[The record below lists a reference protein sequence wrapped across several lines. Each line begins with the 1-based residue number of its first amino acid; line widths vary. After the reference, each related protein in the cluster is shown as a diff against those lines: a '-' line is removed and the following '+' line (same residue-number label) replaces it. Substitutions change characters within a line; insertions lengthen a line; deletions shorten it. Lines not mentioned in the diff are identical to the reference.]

1 VRIEEQRR
9 QMGSTPYVTLYLFAA
24 FVAVAVAMFAWQRRY
39 YRGGRPFAF
48 TMLALGFW
56 LACQGLALST
66 DDPHIAIGWTLL
78 EYGGIVVIG
87 PLYLLIAIAYSGQW
101 RQLNRVAR
109 SLLFVPPLIFFIIA
123 LTTLS
128 TGLWWR
134 DVVIDN
140 SGYMYLVIQRGPVFW
155 IHTIYSYACIMV
167 GIGLFVYAVLFAPP
181 LHRYQSAVMLA
192 SAAIPVIGNIAY
204 LFFAFR
210 VPALDDPTPF
220 LLLMMGL
227 IVYYA
232 TLRYQMLDLA
242 PIAEREVFASLP
254 DGVIVLDTQGN
265 VASINQLA
273 AHLLA
278 VSEARPLGKHL
289 RSMLPPALSDS
300 EFAHGLRAVQNARTY
315 QCNVAEGHG
324 ERGLEIRVRPL
335 PAANGRPAGALLV
348 VRDTTQRLHIEQA
361 RSRHINEL
369 NLISSIARAANT
381 AVETKELLE
390 TLVHTLVASG
400 VWQRVVIGL
409 NDRAEGCIGTI
420 VDSAREDQ
428 ALLELVSDH
437 DPYTEAFAPL
447 HQRIALRLTPD
458 DPPFTATPA
467 AAWMRRAGMNSVLVV
482 PLIQLEERL
491 GLLFLVEQAAD
502 SSISDPMRLAET
514 IGQLVTDAIV
524 RIHLYEEVRRANQ
537 LKTSFLA
544 SVSHE
549 LRTPLTSITGYIDL
563 LGRGIYGSLP
573 ERAKEPL
580 AFVRYSSTALLTQ
593 INDILDFT
601 RMEAGHLRV
610 DLQPVEPLHAISN
623 VVGVLQPQVRERG
636 LQLKLD
642 IQPGLP
648 LVMANTA
655 RIEQVLTNLVS
666 NAIKFTDRGLITVS
680 AQSQGAFV
688 RISVRDTGIGIAA
701 ENLAVIFEEFRRVEH
716 QGRRYGGTGLGLA
729 ISRHLVELMGGTLSV
744 ESELGNGS
752 VFHLDLRAVLIP
764 VVEPATV
771 MARP

>member
-1 VRIEEQRR
+1 
-9 QMGSTPYVTLYLFAA
+9 MGSTPYVTLYLFAA
-24 FVAVAVAMFAWQRRY
+24 FVAVALAMFAWQRRY
-39 YRGGRPFAF
+39 YRGSRPFAL
-48 TMLALGFW
+48 TMAALGFW
-56 LACQGLALST
+56 LACQGLSLASS
-66 DDPHIAIGWTLL
+66 DPRIAIGWTLV

-101 RQLNRVAR
+101 RHINRVTR
-109 SLLFVPPLIFFIIA
+109 LLLFVPPLLFYLTA
-123 LTTLS
+123 LSTMS

-134 DVVIDN
+134 GVEVDSSTYMTLVID
-140 SGYMYLVIQRGPVFW
+140 RGPIFW
-155 IHTIYSYACIMV
+155 MHTIYSYACILV

-204 LFFAFR
+204 LFFDFR
-210 VPALDDPTPF
+210 VPTIEDPTPF

-227 IVYYA
+227 IIYYA

-254 DGVIVLDTQGN
+254 DGVVVLDTQGN

-273 AHLLA
+273 AQLLA
-278 VSEARPLGKHL
+278 VTEPRPLGKHL
-289 RSMLPPALSDS
+289 RSMLPPILTMS
-300 EFAHGLRAVQNARTY
+300 EFAQGLRFVQGARTY
-315 QCNVAEGHG
+315 QCNVAEGDG
-324 ERGLEIRVRPL
+324 QRGLEIRVRPL
-335 PAANGRPAGALLV
+335 PAANGQQAGALLV
-348 VRDTTQRLHIEQA
+348 VRDTTQRLQIEQA
-361 RSRHINEL
+361 RSRHLNEL

-381 AVETKELLE
+381 AVETSDLLE
-390 TLVHTLVASG
+390 TLVHTLVRSG

-409 NDRAEGCIGTI
+409 NYKDESCISTI
-420 VDSAREDQ
+420 VDSEHEDQ

-437 DPYTEAFAPL
+437 EPYTVVFAPL
-447 HQRIALRLTPD
+447 RERIVLRLTPED
-458 DPPFTATPA
+458 AQFMHTPA
-467 AAWMRRAGMNSVLVV
+467 AEWMRQSKMNSVLVV
-482 PLIQLEERL
+482 PLVHLEARL
-491 GLLFLVEQAAD
+491 GMLFLVEQAAD

-514 IGQLVTDAIV
+514 IGELVTDAIV
-524 RIHLYEEVRRANQ
+524 RTGLYEEVRRANQ

-563 LGRGIYGSLP
+563 LGRGIYGPLP
-573 ERAKEPL
+573 ERATEPL

-610 DLQPVEPLHAISN
+610 DVQPIEAVHAISN
-623 VVGVLQPQVRERG
+623 VVGALQPQIRERG
-636 LQLKLD
+636 LKLNVEVA
-642 IQPGLP
+642 PGLP

-666 NAIKFTDRGLITVS
+666 NAIKFTERGIITVS
-680 AQSQGAFV
+680 TQTYGGFV
-688 RISVRDTGIGIAA
+688 RISVRDTGIGIAP
-701 ENLAVIFEEFRRVEH
+701 ENLAMIFEEFRRVEH

-729 ISRHLVELMGGTLSV
+729 ISRRLVELMGGNLSV
-744 ESELGNGS
+744 ESDLNKGS
-752 VFHLDLRAVLIP
+752 VFHLDLRAALVP

-771 MARP
+771 MART